1 MDFDLDRFIKAQ
13 DTFDSYKITIKE
25 LEDGEKVSHW
35 IWYVFPQ
42 MRGLGRSDMSK
53 RFGISSLYEAYV
65 YMNHEEL
72 RKRLYHAVRTLNEHN
87 YGRDI
92 EFLLGEVDAMKLK
105 SCLTLFDAI
114 EPGAEFDRALR
125 YFFDEERDDKTLQ
138 LIADEQK
145 VLDEDVWENFGVRY
159 PERAFF
165 DNGCYE
171 ANEMEPQE
179 RCATF
184 MDIVRR
190 GYSVVTLTWQ
200 YLIHHNDL
208 FDGYRTANTESTLLS
223 MGFSLLFEA
232 LEWLEEQVDWTPM
245 TQLAALF
252 PPEFF
257 ETDECMSWERA
268 AYRLDALFSFMITN
282 NQLSKFVDSR
292 IAAYTLISV
301 E

>member
-13 DTFDSYKITIKE
+13 DAYGSYEIAIKE
-25 LEDGEKVSHW
+25 LENGEKVSHW

-42 MRGLGRSDMSK
+42 MRGLGHSEMSK
-53 RFGISSLYEAYV
+53 RFGISSLYEAYA

-72 RKRLYHAVRTLNEHN
+72 RKRLYNAVSTLNEHN

-92 EFLLGEVDAMKLK
+92 ENVLGDEDAMKLK
-105 SCLTLFDAI
+105 SCLTLFDTI
-114 EPGAEFDRALR
+114 EPGGEFDRVLR

-138 LIADEQK
+138 LIADDQRI
-145 VLDEDVWENFGVRY
+145 LDEDVWKNFGVRY

-171 ANEMEPQE
+171 AKSMEPQE
-179 RCATF
+179 RYATF
-184 MDIVRR
+184 MDLVRR

-208 FDGYRTANTESTLLS
+208 FDSYRTANTESTLLS

-232 LEWLEEQVDWTPM
+232 LEWLDQQVDATPI

-257 ETDECMSWERA
+257 ETDECMTWERA
-268 AYRLDALFSFMITN
+268 AYRLDALFRFMISN
-282 NQLSKFVDSR
+282 HKFSKFVDSR
-292 IAAYTLISV
+292 IAAYSLIPI